1 MGGLNLISLKLKG
14 LNWTKVKL
22 VAWNEFWSN
31 LGCNHLAIYIYI
43 YIDNSIIS
51 IMIEREFE
59 LWFFS

>member
-43 YIDNSIIS
+43 YILII
-51 IMIEREFE
+51 R
-59 LWFFS
+59 